1 MKTIQKA
8 SRLDECGYMTNFYC
22 RNNYLLP
29 QQEREEEF
37 TQIDVIFTVDE
48 MKYVWAEC
56 MLSHFSCFR
65 LFATPWT
72 VARQAA
78 KQAS

>member
-37 TQIDVIFTVDE
+37 T
-48 MKYVWAEC
+48 
-56 MLSHFSCFR
+56 
-65 LFATPWT
+65 
-72 VARQAA
+72 
-78 KQAS
+78 